1 MSFDSKITAMLAQ
14 QWSNNA
20 CCGYVVMAMENCG
33 FSEKDIT
40 QVVSKLHELFDSETL
55 EDVKTHYSN
64 SPY

>member
-33 FSEKDIT
+33 FSEKDIV

-55 EDVKTHYSN
+55 EDVKTYYPKST
-64 SPY
+64 Y